1 MSIQVRF
8 VQAKAGERP
17 SAIAAV
23 GSAGKTTRERLILIA
38 LALYLTP
45 ALLVV
50 LMVGGVGMLVLAAAR
65 TITSIALGPLSVV
78 RCPLIASGSSR
89 AARGTRSLEEGREAK
104 ESGSST
110 TDN

>member
-8 VQAKAGERP
+8 VREQP

-23 GSAGKTTRERLILIA
+23 GSARMTVRKRLIPMA

-50 LMVGGVGMLVLAAAR
+50 LLVGGLGLLVLALAR
-65 TITSIALGPLSVV
+65 MITSIGHGPDAG
-78 RCPLIASGSSR
+78 P
-89 AARGTRSLEEGREAK
+89 GRDA
-104 ESGSST
+104 
-110 TDN
+110 